1 MANMTYFTQYA
12 IMIIGYFFF
21 CRFAFT
27 LLDYL
32 KDLKTNS
39 INGGNTLRGLFDSQY
54 RLLVQDPL
62 NSYKERNN
70 HLNPQRA
77 NYRTW
82 TLVSVLLVVFNS
94 FILAEFLAEVGNLSQ
109 VIMYVPIRLEYSHLI
124 AAVIVLV
131 ELFSGFGYYISHSN
145 QEKYPENTIWA
156 FMKYACIITFICLM
170 TVETIMWMNLS
181 VLFDMSER
189 LELGSNNIFKNFVD
203 YFLSA
208 LGIGITVFEFMVGF
222 QSGQFREYK
231 GDSIFLN
238 VGKFWINTIGLILL
252 LFFPRILLIIISG
265 AVIVMME
272 LIKFSILPGNYVYE
286 LVTKKKSQVY

>member
-1 MANMTYFTQYA
+1 MANMNYWTQYA
-12 IMIIGYFFF
+12 IMIVVYLFF

-32 KDLKTNS
+32 KDLKTNA
-39 INGGNTLRGLFDSQY
+39 IDGGNTLRGLFDNQY
-54 RLLVQDPL
+54 RILVDEPL
-62 NSYKERNN
+62 KNYQEKNN
-70 HLNPQRA
+70 PLNPQRS

-82 TLVSVLLVVFNS
+82 TLVSVLLVLFNS

-131 ELFSGFGYYISHSN
+131 ELFSGFGYYVSHTN
-145 QEKYPENTIWA
+145 QRKYPENSIWA
-156 FMKYACIITFICLM
+156 LMKYACVITFLCLM

-181 VLFDMSER
+181 VLFDMSQK
-189 LELGSNNIFKNFVD
+189 LMLGSNNIFRNFVD

-222 QSGQFREYK
+222 QSGQFREFK
-231 GDSIFLN
+231 GDSIVLN
-238 VGKFWINTIGLILL
+238 LGKFSVNTIGLIVLL
-252 LFFPRILLIIISG
+252 YIPRIVLVVLSG
-265 AVIVMME
+265 LVIV
-272 LIKFSILPGNYVYE
+272 LIEAIKLAILPGNYVYDM
-286 LVTKKKSQVY
+286 VKKKKTPVN